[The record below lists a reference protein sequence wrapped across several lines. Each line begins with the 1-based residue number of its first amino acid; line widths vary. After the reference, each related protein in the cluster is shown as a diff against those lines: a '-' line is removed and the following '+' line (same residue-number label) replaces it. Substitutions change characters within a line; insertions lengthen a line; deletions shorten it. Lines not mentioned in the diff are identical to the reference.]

1 MSASSAQRPPQLPPQ
16 RPPVDLKEAREIAIA
31 AARIAGDIQRKQYGR
46 APGLRLKGRIDLVT
60 DVDVACE
67 RAVVD
72 ALLGRFPDHRIQAEE
87 GGDRGADHP
96 CRWIIDPLDAT
107 TNFAHGLPFFC
118 VSIGLEVDGERT
130 LGVVYGPMQDELF
143 VAERGRGATL
153 NGAPLAVSGTDD
165 LEASLLV
172 TGFAYNLREA
182 EDDNLGHFAD
192 FTRRVRATRRT
203 GCAALDLCYV
213 AAGRFDGFWEL
224 GLRPWDMVAGVLAI
238 EEAGGQVSRFDG
250 STFDQDVR
258 EIVASNG
265 RIHAAMLDVLAGRG

>member
-1 MSASSAQRPPQLPPQ
+1 MSEPRFDPAL
-16 RPPVDLKEAREIAIA
+16 VDLKEAREVAIA
-31 AARIAGDIQRKQYGR
+31 AARTAGEIQRKHYGT
-46 APGLRLKGRIDLVT
+46 APGLRLKGRINLVT
-60 DVDVACE
+60 DVDLACE

-72 ALLGRFPDHRIQAEE
+72 ALLGRFPSHRILAEEE
-87 GGDRGADHP
+87 GGGGGEHP

-118 VSIGLEVDGERT
+118 VSIGLEVAGERA

-153 NGAPLAVSGTDD
+153 NGRPLSVTGTDD
-165 LEASLLV
+165 LVASLLV
-172 TGFAYNLREA
+172 TGFAYNLAEA
-182 EDDNLGHFAD
+182 EDDNLGHFTD
-192 FTRRVRATRRT
+192 FTRKARATRRT

-224 GLRPWDMVAGVLAI
+224 GLRPWDMAAGVLAI
-238 EEAGGQVSRFDG
+238 EEAGGRVSRFDG
-250 STFDQDVR
+250 SPFDLDVP

-265 RIHAAMLDVLAGRG
+265 RIHDAMVDVLQNPGGSA